1 MARTSTTADKTLFIV
16 FGDSHVLKRR
26 ATQALIEER
35 LDEAER
41 EFGLTRLNGREVDV
55 AQIMAALSSGS
66 LFAADQVVVVEGID
80 GRPKLEQQKLAKGLE
95 GLSGSSTL
103 IMTAGR
109 PERGPADKPDLSAPL
124 VKLVTSRGSI
134 IACNTP
140 DFLPWRD
147 NLSPWIAEEAKR
159 HGKRVTRQ
167 TVQTLLD
174 IVGADAD
181 RLANELEKLAIYVG
195 TADEITLEDVR
206 AAAAPGEDQDIFGY
220 TDALGERNAAAAL
233 AALPAL
239 LPPRSDTGEAIR
251 VLSMVSRHL
260 RLLWQARYLRG
271 KRASLV
277 SSKECPED
285 VAAKLPSE
293 QNIFGAVQ
301 GKQPLARKYA
311 EQAANYTD
319 AELAKAMVAV
329 SDADLALKGQSELSM
344 DARTLLET
352 LTVRLCRR

>member
-1 MARTSTTADKTLFIV
+1 MASTSTTADNTLFIV

-26 ATQALIEER
+26 ATQALIGER
-35 LDEAER
+35 LDEGEL

-55 AQIMAALSSGS
+55 TQIMGALSSGS
-66 LFAADQVVVVEGID
+66 LFATDQVVVVEGID
-80 GRPKLEQQKLAKGLE
+80 GLPKLEQQKLAKGLE
-95 GLSGSSTL
+95 GLAGGSAL

-109 PERGPADKPDLSAPL
+109 PARGPADKPDLSAPL
-124 VKLVTSRGSI
+124 VKLVNARGRV

-140 DFLPWRD
+140 DYMPWRD
-147 NLSPWIAEEAKR
+147 NLSPWIAEEAGR

-167 TVQTLLD
+167 TVQALID

-181 RLANELEKLAIYVG
+181 RLANELEKLALYVG
-195 TADEITLEDVR
+195 EADEITLEDAR
-206 AAAAPGEDQDIFGY
+206 DAAAPGEDQDIFGY

-239 LPPRSDTGEAIR
+239 LPPKSDTGEAIR

-271 KRASLV
+271 KRVGLM

-293 QNIFGAVQ
+293 QSIFGAVQ
-301 GKQPLARKYA
+301 GKQGLARKYA

-329 SDADLALKGQSELSM
+329 SDADLALKGQSDLSM